1 MKIYVVTG
9 GYSYED
15 WFIIGVYSNKS
26 KANEAISY
34 HIDEDGPADWYNIE
48 DYIVD
53 EIRENRAR

>member
-1 MKIYVVTG
+1 MKVYVVTG

-34 HIDEDGPADWYNIE
+34 DKKEDGPADWYNIE
-48 DYIVD
+48 DYVVD
-53 EIRENRAR
+53 EIS